1 MFIPTGRE
9 AVDRYIAEGYDRVR
23 GMSSR
28 FAASI
33 CSHLLHRQAE
43 LGIRGHFAEIG
54 TFEGRFFIAMAL
66 ALEPGERAVG
76 IDLFDW
82 PNDGVHGLFLGHCA
96 RNGVGPERF
105 TALKRDSRLMH
116 PDEIRAV
123 LGEGAVRFFH
133 IDGEHAD
140 ESLAKD
146 LALALPLMHP
156 QGIIALDDMLHPA
169 YPRLVETV
177 HRWLAAHPEFCV
189 MCIIDREDIVAAAK
203 YLICRRDAVPLYEDH
218 LMARFEKQLFVL
230 GGDFLDHIAVVLTP
244 HPRLAEVD

>member
-1 MFIPTGRE
+1 MFIPTDHV
-9 AVDRYIAEGYDRVR
+9 AADRYISEGYETVR

-28 FAASI
+28 FAASV
-33 CSHLLHRQAE
+33 CAYLLRRQTA
-43 LGIRGHFAEIG
+43 LGITGHFAEIG

-66 ALEPGERAVG
+66 ALEPGERALG

-82 PNDGVHGLFLGHCA
+82 PNDGVMDLFLSHCM
-96 RNGVGPERF
+96 RHGVEAGRHV
-105 TALKRDSRLMH
+105 ALKRDSRTMM
-116 PDEIRAV
+116 PDELRAA
-123 LGEGAVRFFH
+123 LGPGDVRFFH

-189 MCIIDREDIVAAAK
+189 MCIVDREDIVAAAK
-203 YLICRRDAVPLYEDH
+203 YLLCRRDAVALYEDD
-218 LMARFEKQLFVL
+218 LMSRFEKNLFVL
-230 GGDFLDHIAVVLTP
+230 GGDFLDHVSVVLTP